1 MMLLAEDQEVSQQ
14 RLTCVRVGVGVRD
27 VGGVEVQLPRGSQVR
42 LDAAHALAVA
52 QLLVLCAQARL
63 AVRLR
68 PHSPPSTPKIFAGD
82 SKSTDSESPDLRSY
96 FRCCLIKNLPEDC
109 LRVTL

>member
-1 MMLLAEDQEVSQQ
+1 MLLAEDQEVSQQ
-14 RLTCVRVGVGVRD
+14 GLTCVRVGVGVRD

-52 QLLVLCAQARL
+52 QLLVLCTQARL

-68 PHSPPSTPKIFAGD
+68 PHSPPSTPELLQETLDQLTQSPLIFAPI
-82 SKSTDSESPDLRSY
+82 SA
-96 FRCCLIKNLPEDC
+96 
-109 LRVTL
+109 VA